1 VPSLPRRNVPKAQ
14 AVVEKERRRV
24 RRRYKVNLKTR
35 KRYAPGEEDFIADM
49 VIVLSLGGFS
59 RTQMA
64 KTLGI
69 SKGQVKEALELP
81 QITDRL
87 LELRKRLPQAA
98 LDLLHSYLV
107 EAVQAVVDVMRT
119 STRDE
124 IILKAAGEILDRG
137 GVSKASRSEQDIHK
151 VEETKTTFSSDAMVD
166 AIRQL
171 PPEKQEEAA
180 QMIEDLE
187 KHLTEQFKNS
197 EGTQK

>member
-1 VPSLPRRNVPKAQ
+1 MR
-14 AVVEKERRRV
+14 
-24 RRRYKVNLKTR
+24 TR
-35 KRYAPGEEDFIADM
+35 KRYAPGEENFIVDM

-64 KTLGI
+64 KTIGI
-69 SKGQVKEALELP
+69 SKGQVKEALEIP
-81 QITDRL
+81 EVAERL
-87 LELRKRLPQAA
+87 IELRSRLPQAA
-98 LDLLHSYLV
+98 LDLLHSYLI
-107 EAVQAVVDVMRT
+107 EAVQAIVDVLRT

-124 IILKAAGEILDRG
+124 MILKAAGEILDRG

-187 KHLTEQFKNS
+187 KHLTNQFNKGSVDS
-197 EGTQK
+197 EGKSNE